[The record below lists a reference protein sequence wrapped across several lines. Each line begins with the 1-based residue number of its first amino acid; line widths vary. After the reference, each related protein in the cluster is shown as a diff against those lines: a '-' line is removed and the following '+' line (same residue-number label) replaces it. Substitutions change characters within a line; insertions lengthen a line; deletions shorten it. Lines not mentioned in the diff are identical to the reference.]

1 VSTSVLTV
9 APGIHCIEV
18 PTPFRVGP
26 VNAYLIEDEPLTLV
40 DNGPNSARSLDALE
54 LALTELRYTIADL
67 ELLVVTH
74 QHVDHHG
81 LTSTLVRRS
90 GAACAVLDVLAEP
103 LAGWPAYPHR
113 NDELA
118 ERLMRRHG
126 VPAEVATVLRAVAR
140 AQHGWG
146 GPAQANRRLA
156 PGERLALRERT
167 FEVLHAPGHSP
178 SDTLLWDARQG
189 IMLAGDHLL
198 EHISSNPIIGLPLT
212 EPEATAAFEEQSRPR
227 PLPAYLAALR
237 RTQALDPALVL
248 GGHGKPVVGARTLI
262 DQRLR
267 FHERRAEKIHA
278 MLAEREQTAHEVA
291 RSIWGERALT
301 QAFLTLCEVLGH
313 FDVLA
318 ENGRAR
324 ALDDGEIV
332 RLGAVGIVS

>member
-1 VSTSVLTV
+1 MSTSVLTV
-9 APGIHCIEV
+9 APGIHRVEV

-40 DNGPNSARSLDALE
+40 DNGPNSAKSLDALE
-54 LALTELRYTIADL
+54 SALSELRYGIADL
-67 ELLVVTH
+67 QLLVVTH

-90 GAACAVLDVLAEP
+90 EAEVAVLDILAQA
-103 LAGWPAYPHR
+103 LAAWPAYPER

-126 VPAEVATVLRAVAR
+126 VPGDVATVLRALAR

-146 GPAQANRRLA
+146 GAAEATRRLV
-156 PGERLALRERT
+156 PGERLELRDRT

-178 SDTLLWDARQG
+178 SDTLLWDRG
-189 IMLAGDHLL
+189 ERVMLAGDHLL
-198 EHISSNPIIGLPLT
+198 GHISSNPIIALPLT
-212 EPEATAAFEEQSRPR
+212 EPEATGALEEQSRPR
-227 PLPAYLAALR
+227 PLPGYLAALS
-237 RTQALDPALVL
+237 RTQTLGPALVL
-248 GGHGKPVVGARTLI
+248 GGHGGPVRDACALI

-278 MLAEREQTAHEVA
+278 IIAEGPRTAHEVA
-291 RSIWGERALT
+291 RRIWDERALT

-313 FDVLA
+313 VDLLA
-318 ENGRAR
+318 EDGRAHQ
-324 ALDDGEIV
+324 LDDGEIV
-332 RLGAVGIVS
+332 RLEA